1 MPFCVLLD
9 HGIYSNV
16 IGFLGGVSWAML
28 VARIC
33 QLYPKAVAG
42 TLVWKFF
49 RIYSQWYVLLFFIS
63 KLTRAACTSFTVDLG
78 LVDRSLRILLRFNT
92 QSSAI

>member
-1 MPFCVLLD
+1 MEKFFHLVD

-16 IGFLGGVSWAML
+16 MGFLGGVSWAML

-42 TLVWKFF
+42 TLVVKFF
-49 RIYSQWYVLLFFIS
+49 LIYSQW
-63 KLTRAACTSFTVDLG
+63 
-78 LVDRSLRILLRFNT
+78 
-92 QSSAI
+92 